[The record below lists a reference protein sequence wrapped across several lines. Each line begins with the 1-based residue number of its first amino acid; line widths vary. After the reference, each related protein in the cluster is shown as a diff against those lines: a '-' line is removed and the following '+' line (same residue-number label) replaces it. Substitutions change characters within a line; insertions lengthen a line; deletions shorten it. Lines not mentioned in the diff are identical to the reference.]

1 MNWAEFALIA
11 IIVVAVIVL
20 AYLNFQNFNHFME
33 NYFIF
38 IIIIIFVVLIITL
51 NFNNSTAITTYMKV
65 TKPFEKPLI
74 YEVPTQAGSDVTSI
88 MTINF
93 SGLYNG
99 IQVPLADNT
108 SGVYYFDYDSMV
120 IGTSIDVDNY
130 LTAATGGSKIF
141 KITKTGENRLQVELN
156 NVLDNKT
163 LDGYLTI
170 ALLATGNQDVNG
182 GFERI
187 Q

>member
-1 MNWAEFALIA
+1 
-11 IIVVAVIVL
+11 VAVIVL

-38 IIIIIFVVLIITL
+38 IIIIIFIILIITL

-65 TKPFEKPLI
+65 SKPFEKPLI
-74 YEVPTQAGSDVTSI
+74 YDVPTQAGDDVTSI
-88 MTINF
+88 MTLNF

-99 IQVPLADNT
+99 SQVKIASNT
-108 SGVYYFDYDSMV
+108 SGIYYFNYDSMT
-120 IGTSIDVDNY
+120 IGTSVDVDNY
-130 LTAATGGSKIF
+130 LTTADSKIF
-141 KITKTGENRLQVELN
+141 KITKTAEGRLQVEIN
-156 NVLDNKT
+156 DVLANQT
-163 LDGYLTI
+163 LDGYLTL

>member
-38 IIIIIFVVLIITL
+38 IIIIIFIILIITL

-65 TKPFEKPLI
+65 TKPLEKPLI
-74 YEVPTQAGSDVTSI
+74 YEVPTQSDSAVTSI
-88 MTINF
+88 MTLSF
-93 SGLYNG
+93 SGLYNHT
-99 IQVPLADNT
+99 QVPLAAGT
-108 SGVYYFDYDSMV
+108 SGVYYFDYNAMTV
-120 IGTSIDVDNY
+120 GTGVDVDNFVVG
-130 LTAATGGSKIF
+130 ASPIF
-141 KITKTGENRLQVELN
+141 KITKTTEGRLQVEVN
-156 NVLDNKT
+156 DVLAGLP
-163 LDGYLTI
+163 LDGYLTL
-170 ALLATGNQDVNG
+170 ALLATGNQGVDG

>member
-38 IIIIIFVVLIITL
+38 IIIIIFIILIITL

-74 YEVPTQAGSDVTSI
+74 YEVPTQAGTDVTSI
-88 MTINF
+88 MTVSF
-93 SGLYNG
+93 SGLYANS
-99 IQVPLADNT
+99 QVDLAAGT
-108 SGVYYFDYDSMV
+108 SGVYYFNYGAMAVGDSGD
-120 IGTSIDVDNY
+120 IPNY
-130 LTAATGGSKIF
+130 VVGASPIF
-141 KITKTGENRLQVELN
+141 KLTKTVEGRLQVEVN
-156 NVLDNKT
+156 NVLADQP
-163 LDGYLTI
+163 LDGYLTL

-182 GFERI
+182 GFDRI

>member
-20 AYLNFQNFNHFME
+20 AYLNFENFNHFME

-38 IIIIIFVVLIITL
+38 IIIIIFIILIITL

-65 TKPFEKPLI
+65 TKPLEKPLI
-74 YEVPTQAGSDVTSI
+74 YVVPTQAGTDVTSI
-88 MTINF
+88 MTLSF

-99 IQVPLADNT
+99 TQVKIADNT
-108 SGVYYFDYDSMV
+108 SGVYYFDYDSMA
-120 IGTSIDVDNY
+120 IGTSVDVDNY
-130 LTAATGGSKIF
+130 LTATGGSKIF
-141 KITKTGENRLQVELN
+141 KITKTTDDRLQVEVN
-156 NVLDNKT
+156 NVLADQT
-163 LDGYLTI
+163 LDGYLTL

>member
-38 IIIIIFVVLIITL
+38 IIIIIFIILIITL

-88 MTINF
+88 MTLSF
-93 SGLYNG
+93 SGLYKG
-99 IQVPLADNT
+99 IQVPIAANA

-120 IGTSIDVDNY
+120 IGASVDVDNY
-130 LTAATGGSKIF
+130 LTAATGSKIF
-141 KITKTGENRLQVELN
+141 KITKTAEDRLQVEIN
-156 NVLDNKT
+156 NVLDGT
-163 LDGYLTI
+163 LDGYLTL

>member
-20 AYLNFQNFNHFME
+20 AYLNFENFNHFME

-38 IIIIIFVVLIITL
+38 IIIIIFIILIITL

-65 TKPFEKPLI
+65 TKPPTPLI
-74 YEVPTQAGSDVTSI
+74 YQVPTQSDSAVTSI
-88 MTINF
+88 MTVSF
-93 SGLYNG
+93 SGLYDG
-99 IQVPLADNT
+99 SQVTVAAGG
-108 SGVYYFDYDSMV
+108 SGVYYFDYGSMAV
-120 IGTSIDVDNY
+120 GDTKTVDNF
-130 LTAATGGSKIF
+130 TVSPGGATIF
-141 KITKTGENRLQVELN
+141 KLTKNIEGQLTVEVED
-156 NVLDNKT
+156 VLADKT
-163 LDGYLTI
+163 LDGYLTL
-170 ALLATGNQDVNG
+170 ALLATGNQGVDG

>member
-20 AYLNFQNFNHFME
+20 AYLNFENFNHFME

-38 IIIIIFVVLIITL
+38 IIIIIFIILIITL

-65 TKPFEKPLI
+65 SKPFEKPLI
-74 YEVPTQAGSDVTSI
+74 YQVPTQAGSDVTSI
-88 MTINF
+88 MTLSF
-93 SGLYNG
+93 SGLYDNSQVSVAAGGSG
-99 IQVPLADNT
+99 I
-108 SGVYYFDYDSMV
+108 YYFNYDTMT
-120 IGTSIDVDNY
+120 IGTPVTVPNFTTSP
-130 LTAATGGSKIF
+130 GGPAIF
-141 KITKTGENRLQVELN
+141 KITKTAEERLQVEVENLA
-156 NVLDNKT
+156 DKT
-163 LDGYLTI
+163 LDGYLTL
-170 ALLATGNQDVNG
+170 ALLATGNQDVDG

>member
-38 IIIIIFVVLIITL
+38 IIIIIFIILIITL
-51 NFNNSTAITTYMKV
+51 NFNNSTAITTYVKV
-65 TKPFEKPLI
+65 TKPPAPLI
-74 YEVPTQAGSDVTSI
+74 YQVPTQADSAVTSI
-88 MTINF
+88 MTLSF

-99 IQVPLADNT
+99 TQVALDPAT
-108 SGVYYFDYDSMV
+108 SGVYYFDYGSMAV
-120 IGTSIDVDNY
+120 GDVKNVDNFVVG
-130 LTAATGGSKIF
+130 ASKIF
-141 KITKTGENRLQVELN
+141 KLTKTAEDRLTVEVN
-156 NVLDNKT
+156 DVLAEKA
-163 LDGYLTI
+163 LDGYLTL

>member
-38 IIIIIFVVLIITL
+38 IIIIIFIILIITL

-65 TKPFEKPLI
+65 TKPLEKPLI
-74 YEVPTQAGSDVTSI
+74 YEVPTQSDSAVTSI
-88 MTINF
+88 MTLSF

-99 IQVPLADNT
+99 TQVSLATGT
-108 SGVYYFDYDSMV
+108 SGVYYFDYNAMT
-120 IGTSIDVDNY
+120 IGADVDVPNFIVSSP
-130 LTAATGGSKIF
+130 GGANIF
-141 KITKTGENRLQVELN
+141 KINKTVDGRLQVEVKD
-156 NVLDNKT
+156 VLAGNT
-163 LDGYLTI
+163 LDGYLTL

>member
-11 IIVVAVIVL
+11 IIVVAIIVL
-20 AYLNFQNFNHFME
+20 AYLNFENFNHFME

-38 IIIIIFVVLIITL
+38 IIIIIFIILIITL

-65 TKPFEKPLI
+65 TKPFAAPLI
-74 YEVPTQAGSDVTSI
+74 YQVPTQADSAVSSI
-88 MTINF
+88 ITVSF
-93 SGLYNG
+93 SGLYDNT
-99 IQVPLADNT
+99 QVALAAGT
-108 SGVYYFDYDSMV
+108 SGVYYFNYGAMNVGDSGD
-120 IGTSIDVDNY
+120 IPNY
-130 LTAATGGSKIF
+130 VVGAAPIF
-141 KITKTGENRLQVELN
+141 KLTKTADDRLQVEIN
-156 NVLDNKT
+156 DVLADKP
-163 LDGYLTI
+163 LDGYLTL

>member
-20 AYLNFQNFNHFME
+20 AYLNFENFNHFME

-38 IIIIIFVVLIITL
+38 IIIIIFIILIITL

-65 TKPFEKPLI
+65 TKPLEAPLI
-74 YEVPTQAGSDVTSI
+74 YQVPTQADSDVTSI
-88 MTINF
+88 MTVSF
-93 SGLYNG
+93 SGLYDNS
-99 IQVPLADNT
+99 QVKIADNT
-108 SGVYYFDYDSMV
+108 SGVYYFNYGAMTVGESKNITNYV
-120 IGTSIDVDNY
+120 VGT
-130 LTAATGGSKIF
+130 AEIF
-141 KITKTGENRLQVELN
+141 KITKTSEDRLQVEVN
-156 NVLDNKT
+156 DVLGGKS
-163 LDGYLTI
+163 LDGYLTL

-182 GFERI
+182 GFDRI